1 MFKFRYFIELNF
13 AKILNTMVK
22 DQLNV
27 LINLAASDNT
37 VAERESKVIHS
48 IGKSSGI
55 SKEDIDAMLKNPK
68 PIGDLSTLTE
78 DQKFENL
85 YHLIQIMKSDG
96 QVFKSEIHFCENIAE
111 KLGYKKGVVAELSSR
126 IYSDPTITA
135 DRKLLIDRAHKF
147 LK

>member
-1 MFKFRYFIELNF
+1 MIKE
-13 AKILNTMVK
+13 
-22 DQLNV
+22 QLNV

-37 VAERESKVIHS
+37 VAEKEAKVIHM
-48 IGKSSGI
+48 IGKANGMT
-55 SKEDIDAMLKNPK
+55 KEEIDGMLRKPQ
-68 PIGDLSTLTE
+68 PIGNLSSFSE

-85 YHLIQIMKSDG
+85 YHLIQLMKSDG
-96 QVFKSEIHFCENIAE
+96 QVFKSEIHFCEQVAE

-135 DRKLLIDRAHKF
+135 DRKLLMDRAHKF